1 MRKNEFWASH
11 DTSSLDSYRGL
22 IPYLI
27 DFDGETFRKQLSLS
41 SELFL

>member
-1 MRKNEFWASH
+1 VRKNEFWASH